1 MVNYNLLYIS
11 RERQLKNLLRMY
23 EERETEMIN
32 ALHADLRRPKQESLV
47 VETEFLKND
56 VKNILF
62 NLRSWTKT
70 IKPSKS
76 IVNILD
82 SVEIYNDPY
91 GVVLVIGAWNYPLQL
106 LLVPVASAIAAG
118 NCVVIKPSE
127 VAANCAKFVQE
138 VLPQYLD
145 NVSDE
150 SLKFSGISMIS
161 VFFISRIVIR

>member
-1 MVNYNLLYIS
+1 
-11 RERQLKNLLRMY
+11 
-23 EERETEMIN
+23 MIN

-56 VKNILF
+56 LKNILY
-62 NLRSWTKT
+62 NLKSWTKP
-70 IKPSKS
+70 IKPPKS

-82 SVEIYNDPY
+82 NVEIYNDPY

-127 VAANCAKFVQE
+127 VATNCAKFVE
-138 VLPQYLD
+138 ETLPQYLD
-145 NVSDE
+145 NVSATK
-150 SLKFSGISMIS
+150 LYAKAIKI
-161 VFFISRIVIR
+161 I